1 MNKFTVAVP
10 TVIMSLIAIIIA
22 VQLDNANAE
31 TKRLKNRSRPFQ
43 VAAYKTGVIDGMTII
58 NGLSQGVY
66 TNAAQASN
74 AWISMQVFFEK
85 SIIE

>member
-1 MNKFTVAVP
+1 MTLLAITMAVK
-10 TVIMSLIAIIIA
+10 
-22 VQLDNANAE
+22 LDNANAE

-43 VAAYKTGVIDGMTII
+43 IASYKAGVIDGMTII

-74 AWISMQVFFEK
+74 AWVAMQVSFEM